1 MGSHEGTTDAPGA
14 AMVQSSIAREITFE
28 AESEATPIA
37 LELDRSTPHSPRFVT
52 GAVRAVGTLGMRAS
66 EPDACV
72 YCGASGWA
80 MDHTGTSCAHCGAPV
95 RSMLPPPVLAVQS
108 SAPSLGEAVIDATT
122 SIPFGFWKRLP
133 VYAFLALVLGNG
145 CRCGGLSG
153 WTNVSLAVLVVVG
166 VAGVVLSLQ
175 RNP

>member
-1 MGSHEGTTDAPGA
+1 MCSRQGTTDADRD
-14 AMVQSSIAREITFE
+14 AMVRNSFAREVTFE
-28 AESEATPIA
+28 AETDAAPIS
-37 LELDRSTPHSPRFVT
+37 LELDLSTPHSPRFVT
-52 GAVRAVGTLGMRAS
+52 GAVRAVGAVGIRAT
-66 EPDACV
+66 EPGACP

-80 MDHTGTSCAHCGAPV
+80 MDRTGASCAHCGAPV
-95 RSMLPPPVLAVQS
+95 RSTLPPPALAVES
-108 SAPSLGEAVIDATT
+108 SAPSVGEAVIDATT

-153 WTNVSLAVLVVVG
+153 WTNVSLAALVVVG